1 MRYIKKITMKY
12 LAILLFLTIS
22 ISSCKI
28 KSKLP
33 DNNNNFIG
41 AKAELAGYNA
51 IYQLD
56 TNDPKIINKAIRNIN
71 NALED
76 PRIKGKINIELIAF
90 SGGTDAMLKG
100 SNYETQ
106 LKDLSNK
113 GVILAQCHNS
123 LVEKGLKENS
133 VYDFVSIVPSGNG
146 ELIIRGSQGWVII
159 KP

>member
-1 MRYIKKITMKY
+1 MKY
-12 LAILLFLTIS
+12 IAIFLLLTIS

-28 KSKLP
+28 RSKLP
-33 DNNNNFIG
+33 EGKNNFTG
-41 AKAELAGYNA
+41 AKAELTGYKA

-76 PRIKGKINIELIAF
+76 PRLKGKINIELVAF
-90 SGGTDAMLKG
+90 SGGTEAMLKG

-106 LKDLSNK
+106 LKDLFNK
-113 GVILAQCHNS
+113 GVILSQCRNS
-123 LVEKGLKENS
+123 LIEKGLNENS
-133 VYDFVSIVPSGNG
+133 IYDFVSIVPTGNG

>member
-1 MRYIKKITMKY
+1 MKY
-12 LAILLFLTIS
+12 LAILLLLTIS
-22 ISSCKI
+22 LSSCKI

-33 DNNNNFIG
+33 ENRVNFTG

-56 TNDPKIINKAIRNIN
+56 SNDPKIINKAIRNIN
-71 NALED
+71 NTLED
-76 PRIKGKINIELIAF
+76 PRLKGKITIELVAF

-100 SNYETQ
+100 SSYETQ
-106 LKDLSNK
+106 LKDLYNK

-123 LVEKGLKENS
+123 LVEKGLNENNI
-133 VYDFVSIVPSGNG
+133 YDFVAVVPSGNG
-146 ELIIRGSQGWVII
+146 ELVIRGSQGWVII